1 LELAAAGAGA
11 SGLDDSS
18 DSGEADPGS
27 SFTVFNAMAEGL
39 YLIAERKLQRS
50 GRKVCNQRYVSVEM

>member
-50 GRKVCNQRYVSVEM
+50 GR